1 MDSFSWKDYTVTITG
16 KGVACIRFTPEKRF
30 FLDEVLVLRE
40 NETPPVILGDVNGDG
55 TVDVADIAAI
65 IDVMAGTLNAPLG
78 RRTLAQQELSN
89 LKSQISNLT
98 ADVNS
103 DGTVDVSDIS
113 MVIDI
118 MAGKIGE
125 NPTPASRK

>member
-1 MDSFSWKDYTVTITG
+1 MDSFSWKDYTVNITG
-16 KGVACIRFTPEKRF
+16 KGVVCIRFTPQKRF
-30 FLDEVLVLRE
+30 FLDEVLVLRD

-65 IDVMAGTLNAPLG
+65 IDVMAGTLNAEPS
-78 RRTLAQQELSN
+78 TLNS
-89 LKSQISNLT
+89 S

-103 DGTVDVSDIS
+103 DGIVDVADIS

-118 MAGKIGE
+118 MAGKE
-125 NPTPASRK
+125 